1 MVLTTLV
8 QEQVSD
14 FFFVTAIAALQ
25 EATPAVLQHMFGRSC
40 HWMH

>member
-14 FFFVTAIAALQ
+14 FFFVTATAALQ
-25 EATPAVLQHMFGRSC
+25 AGTPVVL
-40 HWMH
+40 

>member
-14 FFFVTAIAALQ
+14 FFFVTVTAGLQ
-25 EATPAVLQHMFGRSC
+25 ITTPAVS
-40 HWMH
+40 